1 MFVHDLK
8 MQPNSYQWVL
18 VSCVTLKRAGCVKK
32 DREQFTL
39 SVESDCLLPLRTHAA
54 QLATRKQLIPAS
66 RAAPSTHQHCD
77 RSSFS
82 PRAAASSL
90 LSGPLR
96 RSYFRYIFYSFCF
109 VLYVKLPSSQ
119 LPSARFYAVSYH
131 IVYDVVKRDSQ
142 PYLDQLRN

>member
-1 MFVHDLK
+1 MFVRDLR

-39 SVESDCLLPLRTHAA
+39 SVESDCLLPLRMHAA

-96 RSYFRYIFYSFCF
+96 RSYFRNIFYSFCF
-109 VLYVKLPSSQ
+109 VQYVKLPSSQ

-131 IVYDVVKRDSQ
+131 IVYVV
-142 PYLDQLRN
+142 